1 MKTGVFKRIDS
12 RDRSITPF
20 KVYKSYQ
27 FTSTSSMDSEGLGRL
42 TAIKP
47 NPKLYAGGAVT
58 LFARQTVE
66 SASALINHYV
76 SKSASEIY
84 YSIDHLYYKR
94 PDRPYENFG
103 YSNSEVAERKLYNNA
118 TVISVPQKKFGERI
132 KANSVKFIYTGSL
145 GDTTTYTSAVSFSLS
160 DDGYGN
166 LIDNNLPSKI
176 SDEIFYLGFNDLTYN
191 QDWLTET
198 SRSIDFESKPAYP
211 TDITANKYY
220 ITSSFI
226 TDVTSI
232 GNSIKLLGSGSYLR
246 VNHIPDYQFG
256 SGSNFAFSFWFK
268 NDLPADDLYR
278 CLVSKCHVRKS
289 DLDPAAIVNK
299 YSPQFPID
307 IIVKTNASNQTVLGA
322 RCSDGSSL
330 VQIFTTLAN
339 TDPRHLVFQKSGSNI
354 SLYIDGSL
362 VETKSIGSLDYI
374 TNNNDIVFGNRN
386 ITPATLDGTKD
397 SDAFIGELDEI
408 FIFNKA
414 LSTTEISTLYNT
426 KTLLNTPAVGN
437 VFYEHGIVVIS
448 DPRKLYSQTIANSD
462 TGAYFFGDKLTD
474 QETLTNQSKPG
485 MYNTFLFE
493 YNATQT
499 LYEHEF
505 LCKIAEDEFN
515 FTMNPTIRKN
525 NDPNS
530 EMPKEWVIQND
541 TFGPYITT
549 VGLYDDAGQLLAVG
563 KLSSPIK
570 KRDSVETNII
580 VRFDI

>member
-20 KVYKSYQ
+20 KVYKSFQ
-27 FTSTSSMDSEGLGRL
+27 FNSTSSMDTEGLGRL

-47 NPKLYAGGAVT
+47 NPKLYAGGVVT
-58 LFARQTVE
+58 LRARQNVE
-66 SASALINHYV
+66 SASALINHHV

-94 PDRPYENFG
+94 SGKPYETFG
-103 YSNSEVAERKLYNNA
+103 HSDPEMLEKSLYDNA
-118 TVISVPQKKFGERI
+118 FVISIPQQKFGERV
-132 KANSVKFIYTGSL
+132 KANSVRFTYTGSL
-145 GDTTTYTSAVSFSLS
+145 GDTTYYTSPVSFSLY

-166 LIDNNLPSKI
+166 LIDEALPDKI
-176 SDEIFYLGFNDLTYN
+176 SNEIFYLGFNDLTYT
-191 QDWLTET
+191 DAWLTET
-198 SRSIDFESKPAYP
+198 SRSAEFESHPSYP
-211 TDITANKYY
+211 TAITANKYY
-220 ITSSFI
+220 VTSSFI
-226 TDVTSI
+226 TDRTSI

-246 VNHIPDYQFG
+246 LTHIPEFQFG
-256 SGSNFAFSFWFK
+256 SGSDFTMAFWFK
-268 NDLPADDLYR
+268 NDLPNDDIYR
-278 CLVSKCHVRKS
+278 CLVSKRDVRSKES
-289 DLDPAAIVNK
+289 DFTKIVNK
-299 YSPQFPID
+299 YSPQFPVD
-307 IIVKTNASNQTVLGA
+307 IIIKTTAANQTALVA
-322 RCSDGSSL
+322 RTSDGTRA
-330 VQIFTTLAN
+330 VQIFATLADN
-339 TDPRHLVFQKSGSNI
+339 QPKHLTFAKSGSNI
-354 SLYIDGSL
+354 SLYINSTL
-362 VETKSIGSLDYI
+362 VDTESIGSLDYVG
-374 TNNNDIVFGNRN
+374 NSNDFMFGNRSVD
-386 ITPATLDGTKD
+386 TTTLDGYRD

-414 LSTTEISTLYNT
+414 LTTTEIATLYNT
-426 KTLLNTPAVGN
+426 KSLLNTPVIGN
-437 VFYEHGIVVIS
+437 VFYQHGIVVVS
-448 DPRKLYSQTIANSD
+448 DPRAYYNQLKQGSTAGN
-462 TGAYFFGDKLTD
+462 YFFGDKLTD
-474 QETLTNQSKPG
+474 QETSENQSRPG
-485 MYNTFLFE
+485 MYDNFLFQ

-525 NDPNS
+525 NDPNG
-530 EMPKEWVIQND
+530 EMPKDWVLEED